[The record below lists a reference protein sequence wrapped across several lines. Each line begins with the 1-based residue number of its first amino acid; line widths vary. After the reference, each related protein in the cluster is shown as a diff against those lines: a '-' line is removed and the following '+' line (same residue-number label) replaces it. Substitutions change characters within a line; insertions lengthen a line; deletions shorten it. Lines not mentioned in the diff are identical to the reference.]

1 VREVSQADRRP
12 GRSQL
17 FTVRL
22 WPCEARGQAWFGRV
36 EHVLTGRTRSFREW
50 KVLLEFLEEVMY
62 SAQVEQEGGG

>member
-1 VREVSQADRRP
+1 VREVSHGGQRS

-22 WPCEARGQAWFGRV
+22 WPAAARGQAWFGRV
-36 EHVLTGRTRSFREW
+36 EHVLTGRTRFFREW

-62 SAQVEQEGGG
+62 SAQAEQEGDG

>member
-1 VREVSQADRRP
+1 
-12 GRSQL
+12 
-17 FTVRL
+17 
-22 WPCEARGQAWFGRV
+22 V